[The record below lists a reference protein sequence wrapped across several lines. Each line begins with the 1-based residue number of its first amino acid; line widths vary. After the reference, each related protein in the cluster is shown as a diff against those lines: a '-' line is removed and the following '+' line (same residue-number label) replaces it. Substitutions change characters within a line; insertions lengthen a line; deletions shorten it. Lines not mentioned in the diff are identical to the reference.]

1 MSSIIPHSAIP
12 PSLQE
17 TVQKARDYTAQA
29 KAGNT
34 TRAYGADWRD
44 FTEWCR
50 HHGRQ
55 SLPTDPQTV
64 AYYITDLAERRKP
77 STIQRRLSA
86 ISQAHQAAGFDTP
99 TTSML
104 VRSVWAGIRRAKGT
118 RQEGKSPLLVEDL
131 RLILQHIPDN
141 LTGKRDRALLLVGFA
156 GAFRRRELVSLDAE
170 DIQVTGR
177 GMVILLR
184 RSKTDQEG
192 VGRKV
197 GIPYGSSP
205 LTCPV
210 ESLQDWLEASR
221 IDQGPLFRP
230 INRHGQIRK
239 LRLSDKSVALVV
251 KRRAQEAGLDPRRF
265 AGHSLRAGLATTA
278 AIAGK
283 DERAIMEQTGHK
295 STQMVRRYIR
305 DGSLFRDNAATGIG
319 L

>member
-1 MSSIIPHSAIP
+1 MNSITPHTAIP

-17 TVQKARDYTAQA
+17 TVKKARDYTAQA

-44 FTEWCR
+44 FTEWCTQ
-50 HHGRQ
+50 HGRDP
-55 SLPTDPQTV
+55 LPADPQTV
-64 AYYITDLAERRKP
+64 AYYIADLAERRKP

-86 ISQAHQAAGFDTP
+86 VSQAHQAAGYDTP
-99 TTSML
+99 TASIL

-118 RQEGKSPLLVEDL
+118 RQEGKLPLLVEDL
-131 RLILQHIPDN
+131 RLILRHVPDD
-141 LTGKRDRALLLVGFA
+141 LPGRRDRALLLVGFA
-156 GAFRRRELVSLDAE
+156 GAFRRRELVSLDVG
-170 DIQVTGR
+170 DIQITGR

-192 VGRKV
+192 IGRKI

-205 LTCPV
+205 HTCPV
-210 ESLQDWLEASR
+210 EALQEWLAASK
-221 IDQGPLFRP
+221 IGHGPLFRP
-230 INRHGQIRK
+230 INRHGQIRNM
-239 LRLSDKSVALVV
+239 RLSDKSVALIV
-251 KRRAQEAGLDPRRF
+251 KRRAAEAGLDPRRF
-265 AGHSLRAGLATTA
+265 SGHSLRAGLATTA
-278 AIAGK
+278 AMAGK